1 MNAGANV
8 VILRSMDP
16 GKRSFDVKESSVSGT
31 FKDAPSKIRARILA
45 RIAWLVVSFWSRSI
59 KTRFVNREV
68 PERFKAEGKN
78 VIFAFFH
85 GDLLALLH
93 SHRDAGLLVPA
104 SESRDGEIMARVL
117 RNFGFE
123 VVRGSTK
130 RNGHKALLAL
140 IRGMRRG
147 RTVAIAVDGPRGPLR
162 EVKTGAV
169 FLAGIS
175 QAPIIPV
182 TAAAKHSTIAEKSW
196 DKLVI
201 PAPFTECLVQYGDPI
216 YVKNASSDE
225 IVSAQRKLETD
236 LRRLTHE
243 VVLRRSAGGRPGSN
257 RNQQSL
263 TRRNG

>member
-1 MNAGANV
+1 MNGFDSYHAINEAASR
-8 VILRSMDP
+8 IRSRM
-16 GKRSFDVKESSVSGT
+16 
-31 FKDAPSKIRARILA
+31 LA
-45 RIAWLVVSFWSRSI
+45 RTAWLVVSLWSRSI

-68 PERFKAEGKN
+68 PERFKTEGKN

-85 GDLLALLH
+85 GDLLSLLH

-117 RNFGFE
+117 RHFGFE
-123 VVRGSTK
+123 VVRGSSK

-147 RTVAIAVDGPRGPLR
+147 RTVAIAVDGPRGPLHA
-162 EVKTGAV
+162 VKTGAV

-175 QAPIIPV
+175 KAPIIPV
-182 TAAAKHSTIAEKSW
+182 AAAAKQCKVVDRSW

-201 PAPFTECLVQYGDPI
+201 PAPFTECLVMFGDPI
-216 YVKNASSDE
+216 YVNGTSNDE
-225 IVSAQRKLETD
+225 IEVSQRKLEAD

-243 VVLRRSAGGRPGSN
+243 VAPRPSAGGARGQTGTG
-257 RNQQSL
+257 RY
-263 TRRNG
+263 